1 MRNGVI
7 ASLLVIAILAGA
19 GAGYLVGG
27 QVNVRTTTTTKQLT
41 TTFTLVGSGGTL
53 ETTTVTTTE
62 LITTSTMCSIS
73 GQPGGIFLRVLSDST
88 SQPVSSVVVTAVNT
102 PFQCDGSPATSKTVD
117 MFTTNG
123 TEWRPLPSDNNYQY
137 FIIANYQGHTF
148 TFTATLEP
156 VSETCATL
164 YVPSGRT
171 NTTITEFGNGC

>member
-1 MRNGVI
+1 MGRTTSLVIVALMVI
-7 ASLLVIAILAGA
+7 AVASLALNAYQYSSTKTVTE
-19 GAGYLVGG
+19 
-27 QVNVRTTTTTKQLT
+27 TTTT
-41 TTFTLVGSGGTL
+41 
-53 ETTTVTTTE
+53 EVTTTE
-62 LITTSTMCSIS
+62 ITTELVTTSYTCIIS

-88 SQPVSSVVVTAVNT
+88 SQPVSGVVVTAVNT
-102 PFQCDGSPATSKTVD
+102 PFQCDGSPATTKTVD

-123 TEWRPLPSDNNYQY
+123 TEWLSLPSDNNYQY

-148 TFTATLEP
+148 TFTATLRP